1 MHVVS
6 TNTGKTTSYEFQGAI
21 VRSSMRRSPTLG
33 ELRIRFDH
41 VEGDKFAVPKIHG
54 IKEAVVY
61 AFSASTFKAFT
72 EMYDQV
78 VEAGNVGENL
88 TIDSLDESQF
98 IIGDEYEV
106 GTSRLRVSGPRYPC
120 NRLNFC
126 FQRADA
132 MDLFAKHRRP
142 GVYFEVLREGDVS
155 RGDELKLI
163 SEVSSGLSVL
173 QLFDHLTALKDF
185 TAGRRSREDVR
196 EIARSVARNK
206 FVPEFFRARF
216 QKML

>member
-1 MHVVS
+1 MRVVS
-6 TNTGKTTSYEFQGAI
+6 TNIGKTAAYEFQGVT
-21 VRSSMRRSPTLG
+21 VRSSMRRSPTLDG
-33 ELRIRFDH
+33 VRIHFDH
-41 VEGDKFAVPKIHG
+41 VEGDKFAMPKIHG
-54 IKEAVVY
+54 VKEAVVY
-61 AFSASTFKAFT
+61 AFSASTFKDFT
-72 EMYDQV
+72 QMFNQA

-106 GTSRLRVSGPRYPC
+106 GGTRLRASGPRYPC

-142 GVYFEVLREGDVS
+142 GVYFEVLREGEVVN
-155 RGDELKLI
+155 GDELKL
-163 SEVSSGLSVL
+163 VKRAGGDLSVL
-173 QLFDHLTALKDF
+173 ELFHHLTALKEVSN
-185 TAGRRSREDVR
+185 RRRTRNDVR
-196 EIARSVARNK
+196 PICEKVVRNYL
-206 FVPEFFRARF
+206 VPEFWRAQF